1 MVVGDILF
9 NKGSTV
15 ITAPPDTTVVSAA
28 QIMTK
33 NKIGLLLICSQPGR
47 LMGWISERDIVGIL
61 AETTTDLSQLTVENL
76 IHREYTIC
84 TSNDDPR
91 DVLNTLHDLGY
102 RYVPVI
108 EYGMLKGLLSSRDIL
123 KFLVEESDASE
134 DSSMWAA
141 SDFL

>member
-1 MVVGDILF
+1 MEMGDILF
-9 NKGSTV
+9 KKGASV
-15 ITAPPDTTVVSAA
+15 ITAPPDTTVQMAA
-28 QIMTK
+28 KIMTK

-47 LMGWISERDIVGIL
+47 LLGWISERDIVGIV
-61 AETTTDLSQLTVENL
+61 AESTTDLSQLTVENL

-84 TSNDDPR
+84 SSHDDPR

-108 EYGMLKGLLSSRDIL
+108 EYGMLKGLVSSRDIL
-123 KFLVEESDASE
+123 KFLVEESDAG
-134 DSSMWAA
+134 DVSSAWAA

>member
-1 MVVGDILF
+1 MEMGDILF
-9 NKGSTV
+9 KKGPTV
-15 ITAPPDTTVVSAA
+15 ITAPPDTMVQMAA
-28 QIMTK
+28 KIMTK

-47 LMGWISERDIVGIL
+47 LVGWISERDIVGII
-61 AETTTDLSQLTVENL
+61 AESTGDISQVTVENL

-84 TSNDDPR
+84 SPHDDPR

-108 EYGMLKGLLSSRDIL
+108 EYGLLKGLVSSRDIR
-123 KFLVEESDASE
+123 KFLVEESDAS
-134 DSSMWAA
+134 DYSSAWAA